1 VTITEAYFSAAAYNG
16 TECKYVEPYGTD
28 LSVTLGAGKQ
38 AFTFA
43 RTAKVSRRL

>member
-1 VTITEAYFSAAAYNG
+1 VTITEAYFTGATYTG

-28 LSVTLGAGKQ
+28 LTVTLGAGKQ

-43 RTAKVSRRL
+43 RTARVSSI